1 MKNWL
6 PLGDHTILG
15 ELAFRKHTHLTI
27 ERAASADRFLSVAFA
42 LFNTRDIGLAVIATG
57 QGGVGIPTS
66 IAGLRNSSSGGRWLT
81 HCGFNSGNEEKGD
94 RLIQSI

>member
-27 ERAASADRFLSVAFA
+27 EGTASAERFLSVAFA
-42 LFNTRDIGLAVIATG
+42 LFDTRDIGLAVIVH
-57 QGGVGIPTS
+57 GVT
-66 IAGLRNSSSGGRWLT
+66 
-81 HCGFNSGNEEKGD
+81 GD
-94 RLIQSI
+94 RHTDIDRRLEELFFGRAMADPLWIQFRK